1 MNILKLLKPKA
12 VIDYIYDDA
21 TVRQAIEKMR
31 NHGFTAIPVINRD
44 GEYVKTLAEGDFLY
58 FMLEKNLSG
67 IKELERYSVSQITKR
82 VKNNPVYSY
91 STIEDLILLSMNQN
105 FVPVIDDRK
114 VFIGIVT
121 RRDILQY
128 CYNAVR
134 SGDPEYSAKEEEYQ
148 LFAESKN

>member
-12 VIDYIYDDA
+12 VIDFVYDDA

-31 NHGFTAIPVINRD
+31 NHGFTSIPVINRS
-44 GEYVKTLAEGDFLY
+44 GEYVKALAEGDFMY
-58 FMLEKNLSG
+58 FMLDNNIFDVRGLEHYRISE
-67 IKELERYSVSQITKR
+67 IPRRVRSTPVSVAATVDELV
-82 VKNNPVYSY
+82 
-91 STIEDLILLSMNQN
+91 LLAMNQN

-128 CYNAVR
+128 CHTFL
-134 SGDPEYSAKEEEYQ
+134 KENGEA
-148 LFAESKN
+148 AE